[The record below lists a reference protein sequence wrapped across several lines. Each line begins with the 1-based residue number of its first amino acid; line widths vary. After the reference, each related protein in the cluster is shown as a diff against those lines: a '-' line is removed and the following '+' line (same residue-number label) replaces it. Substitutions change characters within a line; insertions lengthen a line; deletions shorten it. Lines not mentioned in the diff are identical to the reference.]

1 MSRTPSSGSGAWAAA
16 GIVIAISLL
25 SAFTARLPTV
35 EPVVNASA
43 PVADPGAAPAGGE
56 APVAAPAGSDGPVP
70 VPAGSAPVTT
80 VGGKVYDCAKGH
92 NAGATDVGVT
102 AKEIRFAAT
111 VVKTGIAKDFLADA
125 QFGMEAVR
133 QKINRQGGVC
143 GRTIQI
149 TYQDDGWEPA
159 RGQRIIEGWIQ
170 SKKFFGLA
178 VNPSSEGVRGAID
191 SHVIRDAKFPV
202 IGSDG
207 QLIDQY
213 QDPWV
218 WPVAT
223 STASVMH
230 IMARHAWQQGA
241 RRFGIVWDQNY
252 RFGVEGHKAFLG
264 SIKRLG
270 GTVTSDVGVQGG
282 QQSYSN
288 QVNDFIGS
296 CGGTSFARCDFVA
309 MLLEPAT
316 ATRWVG
322 DGGLGNGNQRP
333 RVGIGAPQPLFVDA
347 FARDCGK
354 YCDGMLV
361 WTSFKPPLDPFDKEP
376 AVATYLA
383 DLRRVNSKADAN
395 NPHVQGAYI
404 GMQLL
409 VEALTRLGPAP
420 TRLGI
425 KAVLDTMTFETGL
438 APPMRFSK
446 GRPQFPNVKAQAFA
460 SLAQT
465 GSFQGW
471 RYANSGFIDDVDAG
485 KDAA

>member
-1 MSRTPSSGSGAWAAA
+1 MSRPSGGSGAWAAA

-25 SAFTARLPTV
+25 SAFTAQLPRV
-35 EPVVNASA
+35 ERIVSA
-43 PVADPGAAPAGGE
+43 GSPGDIDPGVPGDASGAATVDPTG
-56 APVAAPAGSDGPVP
+56 GPVP
-70 VPAGSAPVTT
+70 VQTGSGPVRT
-80 VGGKVYDCAKGH
+80 VGGKTFDCSKGQ
-92 NAGATDVGVT
+92 NAGATEIGVT
-102 AKEIRFAAT
+102 AREIRFAAT

-133 QKINRQGGVC
+133 QKVNRAGGVC
-143 GRTIQI
+143 GRTIRI
-149 TYQDDGWEPA
+149 DYQDDGWEPA
-159 RGQRIIEGWIQ
+159 RGQRLIEGWIQ
-170 SKKFFGLA
+170 SKKYFGLA

-191 SHVIRDAKFPV
+191 SHVIRDAAFPV

-230 IMARHAWQQGA
+230 IMARHAYQQGA
-241 RRFGIVWDQNY
+241 RTFGIVWDQNY

-264 SIKRLG
+264 TISRLKG
-270 GTVTSDVGVQGG
+270 AVKADVGVQGG

-288 QVNDFIGS
+288 QVNDFIGK
-296 CGGTSFARCDFVA
+296 CGGVDFSDCDFVA

-333 RVGIGAPQPLFVDA
+333 RIGIGAPQPLFVDA
-347 FARDCGK
+347 FARDCNK

-383 DLRRVNSKADAN
+383 DLRRINSKADAN

-404 GMQLL
+404 GMELL
-409 VEALTRLGPAP
+409 VEALETLGPAP

-425 KAVLDTMTFETGL
+425 KAVLDSMTFESGL
-438 APPMRFSK
+438 APPMRF
-446 GRPQFPNVKAQAFA
+446 GRTRPQFPNVKAQAFF

-471 RYANSGFIDDVDAG
+471 RYANTEFITDADAG
-485 KDAA
+485 KDAD